1 MFCLASFFDK
11 AYQLIKVSALVAASR
26 WRKRGEGD
34 ENFSHD
40 MSSFGVI
47 KALTCRAF
55 TSINHPAF
63 LVAADVMDGR
73 AGRWGWGGGWG
84 VWSSGLRRG
93 KQNTE
98 WRQLII
104 CAQLQFKDALQLVE
118 WRRKCFPLCFFIFQI
133 SVNLKLDQA
142 HNRQL
147 DEQTSST
154 IVSTQCPRWWHM
166 MVGINCQTVRDSCDP
181 KQFSLPLSLIL
192 PFCFRL

>member
-26 WRKRGEGD
+26 RGKRGEGE

-55 TSINHPAF
+55 TSINHPPF

-98 WRQLII
+98 
-104 CAQLQFKDALQLVE
+104 
-118 WRRKCFPLCFFIFQI
+118 
-133 SVNLKLDQA
+133 
-142 HNRQL
+142 
-147 DEQTSST
+147 
-154 IVSTQCPRWWHM
+154 
-166 MVGINCQTVRDSCDP
+166 
-181 KQFSLPLSLIL
+181 
-192 PFCFRL
+192 

>member
-26 WRKRGEGD
+26 RGKRGEGD

-73 AGRWGWGGGWG
+73 RAGGGG
-84 VWSSGLRRG
+84 VEGGGSG
-93 KQNTE
+93 
-98 WRQLII
+98 
-104 CAQLQFKDALQLVE
+104 AAD
-118 WRRKCFPLCFFIFQI
+118 
-133 SVNLKLDQA
+133 
-142 HNRQL
+142 
-147 DEQTSST
+147 
-154 IVSTQCPRWWHM
+154 
-166 MVGINCQTVRDSCDP
+166 
-181 KQFSLPLSLIL
+181 
-192 PFCFRL
+192 